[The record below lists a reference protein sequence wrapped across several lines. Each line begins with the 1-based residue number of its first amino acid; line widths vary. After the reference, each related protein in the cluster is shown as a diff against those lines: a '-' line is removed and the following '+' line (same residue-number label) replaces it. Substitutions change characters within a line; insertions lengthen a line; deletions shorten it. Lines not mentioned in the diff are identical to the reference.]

1 MAINNELHNTV
12 TGSDTDNRLITT
24 SRIMNVPVTKVYE
37 AWTNPEI
44 LAKWWGPNG
53 FTNTFE
59 KYELVPG
66 GEWIFIMHGPDGADY
81 PNKSIF
87 VEIQENQ
94 KLVFDHVS
102 GHRFRV
108 MATFVEAGN
117 NKTLLTFRMLFDE
130 AAEYEKVKS
139 FVTEANEQNFDK
151 LEAIL
156 YNN

>member
-1 MAINNELHNTV
+1 MATNNELHNIAT
-12 TGSDTDNRLITT
+12 SADNDNGLIVT
-24 SRIMNVPVTKVYE
+24 SRIINVPVTNVYE

-44 LAKWWGPNG
+44 LARWWGPNG

-66 GEWIFIMHGPDGADY
+66 GEWVFVMHGPDGTDY

-87 VEIQENQ
+87 VEILENQ

-117 NKTLLTFRMLFDE
+117 NKTLLTFRMLFEDI
-130 AAEYEKVKS
+130 AEYEKIKS
-139 FVTEANEQNFDK
+139 FVIEANEQNFDK

-156 YNN
+156 NSN